1 MYQLG
6 GKMAGGVDYITAIF
20 KGVEVAEDGTLIV
33 KQGGGPGKVTEW
45 VNTRHAES
53 SKFMDGK

>member
-1 MYQLG
+1 
-6 GKMAGGVDYITAIF
+6 MAEGVDYITAIF